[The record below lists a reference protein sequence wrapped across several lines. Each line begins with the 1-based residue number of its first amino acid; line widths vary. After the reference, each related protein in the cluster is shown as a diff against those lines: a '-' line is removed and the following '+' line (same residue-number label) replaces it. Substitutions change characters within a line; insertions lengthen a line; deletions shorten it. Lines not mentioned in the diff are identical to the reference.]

1 MPLLTTGDKYSSTRK
16 AIISGRL
23 AAVLGY
29 SFPDDQTILGFGQL
43 LTHLLVLKYE
53 WKVILNVLH
62 KKWVQSKEVIWKIL
76 IALTKD
82 IKKKLHSS
90 LYLLAH

>member
-1 MPLLTTGDKYSSTRK
+1 M
-16 AIISGRL
+16 
-23 AAVLGY
+23 
-29 SFPDDQTILGFGQL
+29 GFGQL

-62 KKWVQSKEVIWKIL
+62 KKWVQSKEIIWKIL

-82 IKKKLHSS
+82 IKKEIALLSLPPSTRSSNWFRIKPPPRILSFEEVSS
-90 LYLLAH
+90 LWDPDHLEL